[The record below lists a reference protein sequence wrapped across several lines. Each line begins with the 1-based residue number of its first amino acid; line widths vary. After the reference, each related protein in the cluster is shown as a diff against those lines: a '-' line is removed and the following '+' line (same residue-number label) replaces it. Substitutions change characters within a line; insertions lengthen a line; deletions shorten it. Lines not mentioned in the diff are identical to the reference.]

1 MTYRYRKEKQADTL
15 ITSSISNQEKLK
27 SKRILLES
35 KLIFKFSFIKF
46 WYSAIKQGNLKKLD
60 EYLQRKPISFVKS
73 KQVPAYWEQV
83 FYVFRPP
90 LLKGFFLNFK
100 MLFLNKQNSSC
111 SLIFIPM
118 KICFQILYKDSQQK
132 LFPSFFNHNCLWK
145 WFSIN
150 FSPQIGA
157 LFLSVL
163 IKTATVTGV

>member
-1 MTYRYRKEKQADTL
+1 MLKRKTSWYSNNFTYFKPRKVKIQKN
-15 ITSSISNQEKLK
+15 SFRK
-27 SKRILLES
+27 S

-46 WYSAIKQGNLKKLD
+46 WYSAIKQGNFKKLD
-60 EYLQRKPISFVKS
+60 EYLQRKPIPFVKS
-73 KQVPAYWEQV
+73 KQIPAYWEQA
-83 FYVFRPP
+83 FYVFWPP

-132 LFPSFFNHNCLWK
+132 LFPSFFNLWK

-150 FSPQIGA
+150 FSPQIRA

-163 IKTATVTGV
+163 IKTVTGV